1 MNYCSLNDAWGNTD
15 FISSQFKDY
24 MNQNNSQPVNNSQID
39 NLQITNSQINNL
51 QKPETF
57 ENIQKP
63 QIKQTKQRKYEHFT
77 DIEDMDCDDII
88 NHVKKCRKCF
98 KKLRSLMKSNPLE
111 GIIDENREVI
121 IMILIGISIMLFFNL
136 VNNITK

>member
-24 MNQNNSQPVNNSQID
+24 MNQNNSQQIVD
-39 NLQITNSQINNL
+39 KKT
-51 QKPETF
+51 ETF
-57 ENIQKP
+57 ANIKKP
-63 QIKQTKQRKYEHFT
+63 DTFVNIPTQHIKQRKYEHFE
-77 DIEDMDCDDII
+77 DEDMDCDDII

-98 KKLRSLMKSNPLE
+98 KRLRSLMKPNALE